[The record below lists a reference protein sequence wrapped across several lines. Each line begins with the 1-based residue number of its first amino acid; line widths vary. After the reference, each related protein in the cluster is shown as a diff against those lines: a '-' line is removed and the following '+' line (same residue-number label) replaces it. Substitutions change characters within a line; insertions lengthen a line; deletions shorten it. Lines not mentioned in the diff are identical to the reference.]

1 MFYRSAIDVR
11 KPCAHT
17 TEASSDILSAHPFT
31 GEVSQTTYIDAPVDS
46 ILLGHLFLNHLI
58 VSTYES
64 PIMSAQICTTRVL
77 RKFHAF
83 CYTHI
88 GGIFRERNRGKCH
101 HLYEPEE
108 SGNVEARRARR
119 S

>member
-1 MFYRSAIDVR
+1 MFYRSTIDVR
-11 KPCAHT
+11 KQCAHT
-17 TEASSDILSAHPFT
+17 TEASSDIFSAHPFT

-46 ILLGHLFLNHLI
+46 VLLGHLFLNHLI

-77 RKFHAF
+77 RKFDAF

-88 GGIFRERNRGKCH
+88 GDTFRER
-101 HLYEPEE
+101 
-108 SGNVEARRARR
+108 RR
-119 S
+119 SKYYNKKQKNLAM

>member
-1 MFYRSAIDVR
+1 MFYRSTIDVR
-11 KPCAHT
+11 KQCAHT
-17 TEASSDILSAHPFT
+17 TEASSEILSAHPFT

-46 ILLGHLFLNHLI
+46 VLLGHLFLNHLI

-77 RKFHAF
+77 RKFHVF

-101 HLYEPEE
+101 HL
-108 SGNVEARRARR
+108 
-119 S
+119 